1 MLRKRSILLVAAL
14 LLAPFLCGTGLAFF
28 ADSRAISPEQFQ
40 YSGYVNDFARVID
53 RESAR
58 RLEELCAEVDRKTG
72 AQIAIITIPSLE
84 GESIEDFTNRLAIR
98 WGVGHKG
105 DNRGLMIL
113 LAIQDRRSRI
123 EVGYGL
129 EPILPDGLVGSIQR
143 EWGPLLRSGNYGG
156 ALLQATSQIAEI
168 IARDKGVQLEYQRP
182 TRVRAHREEPGGLS
196 WLAILAFLIFFLLVG
211 GGGGIG
217 WLFWLLLG
225 GSTRR
230 RRRGGWFGGGTWG
243 GWSGG
248 GSGGGGGFGGFGGG
262 SFGGGGASGSW

>member
-1 MLRKRSILLVAAL
+1 MLRARSILLVATL
-14 LLAPFLCGTGLAFF
+14 LPAFST
-28 ADSRAISPEQFQ
+28 DSRAISPEQFQ

-72 AQIAIITIPSLE
+72 AQIAIVTIASLE

-98 WGVGHKG
+98 WGVGHRG

-113 LAIQDRRSRI
+113 LAIGDRRSRI

-129 EPILPDGLVGSIQR
+129 EPILPDGRVGSIQR
-143 EWGPLLRSGNYGG
+143 EWRPLLRSGNYGA

-168 IARDKGVQLEYQRP
+168 IARDRGARLDYQSPGRI
-182 TRVRAHREEPGGLS
+182 RVPREEPEGPR
-196 WLAILAFLIFFLLVG
+196 WLGVLAFLIFLLLVG

-225 GSTRR
+225 GSARR
-230 RRRGGWFGGGTWG
+230 GQRGGWFGGGTGG
-243 GWSGG
+243 GWS
-248 GSGGGGGFGGFGGG
+248 GGGGFGGFGGG

>member
-1 MLRKRSILLVAAL
+1 MLGKRSILLVAAFL
-14 LLAPFLCGTGLAFF
+14 LVLLAV
-28 ADSRAISPEQFQ
+28 SWAISPEQFQ

-53 RESAR
+53 QESKQ
-58 RLEELCAEVDRKTG
+58 RLEELCGEVDQKTG
-72 AQIAIITIPSLE
+72 AQIAIVTIPSLE
-84 GESIEDFTNRLAIR
+84 GESIEDFTNRLATR

-113 LAIQDRRSRI
+113 MAIQDRRSRI

-143 EWGPLLRSGNYGG
+143 EWRPLLRSGNYGS
-156 ALLQATSQIAEI
+156 ALLQATTQIAEI
-168 IARDKGVQLEYQRP
+168 IARDRGVQLDHQRP
-182 TRVRAHREEPGGLS
+182 TRVRAHREEPHGLS
-196 WLAILAFLIFFLLVG
+196 WLGILAFLIFLLLVG

-217 WLFWLLLG
+217 WLLWLLLG
-225 GSTRR
+225 GSIGRR
-230 RRRGGWFGGGTWG
+230 GRGGWFGGGWSSG

-248 GSGGGGGFGGFGGG
+248 GGGGGGFGGFGGG

>member
-1 MLRKRSILLVAAL
+1 MLRARSILLVAAL
-14 LLAPFLCGTGLAFF
+14 LLAF
-28 ADSRAISPEQFQ
+28 ATISWAISPEQFQ

-72 AQIAIITIPSLE
+72 AQIAIVTIASLE

-113 LAIQDRRSRI
+113 LAISDRRSRI

-143 EWGPLLRSGNYGG
+143 EWRPLLRSGNYGA

-168 IARDKGVQLEYQRP
+168 IARDKGVRLDYQSPR
-182 TRVRAHREEPGGLS
+182 RVRVHREEPKGLS
-196 WLAILAFLIFFLLVG
+196 WLGILAFLIVLLLVG

-225 GSTRR
+225 GSARR
-230 RRRGGWFGGGTWG
+230 GRRGGWFGGGIGGGRSAGGSGGWG
-243 GWSGG
+243 GG
-248 GSGGGGGFGGFGGG
+248 GGGGGFGGFGGG